1 MLIKINIRI
10 KVKVGIL
17 CATAKLLGL
26 LSLEIRPQIIVKR
39 RLKYFSIYVK
49 KFCISGSKTIEHK
62 CSNEMLKRNFMNFQT
77 LETPEFT
84 TGCTKI
90 PSYRLLTC
98 SFMKLKENKFF
109 KFHLHFFSE
118 FKLNI

>member
-26 LSLEIRPQIIVKR
+26 ISLEIRPQIIVKR
-39 RLKYFSIYVK
+39 PLKYFSIYVK

-62 CSNEMLKRNFMNFQT
+62 CSNEMLKRNFMNFQS
-77 LETPEFT
+77 LR
-84 TGCTKI
+84 
-90 PSYRLLTC
+90 RLYLWKHQ
-98 SFMKLKENKFF
+98 SLQQDALKYHPTDF
-109 KFHLHFFSE
+109 
-118 FKLNI
+118 